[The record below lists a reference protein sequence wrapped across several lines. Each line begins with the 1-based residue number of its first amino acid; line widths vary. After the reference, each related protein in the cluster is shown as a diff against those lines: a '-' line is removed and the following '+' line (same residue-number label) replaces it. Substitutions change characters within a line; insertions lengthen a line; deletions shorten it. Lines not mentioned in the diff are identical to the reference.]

1 VISPVKSITRAAAPV
16 RRRGAATLAL
26 FAAFFLPAQASPDAC
41 AADST
46 SPSAAAQPS
55 GPASAGS
62 AAAPDG
68 FGAPTREAPRYLL
81 DRLAAGASLGY
92 FDTHPGRILSRINF
106 DFPFLVIRRKSL
118 YVRGELQ
125 SSTVKTGE
133 TIQLGSFTQAFQ
145 AQDLEY
151 LFEAGARDYLN
162 NRVAISAFV
171 GQQGREELDRR
182 GYAWLRYFGLGFESV
197 GFPRPGGEHRFEWR
211 LALGPSLQEAGSYVP
226 VDGGAPVPLKADAF
240 VRGAFLLD
248 LWRTKGYS
256 IGLDVSIDTIFEGH
270 HDLTEYRI
278 GPRWTL
284 PLQNGVRF
292 ALFSEYI
299 HSGNPLGQAGLQGWN
314 FGVKYAEGAYT
325 GPRTQT
331 LPDIRGVL
339 ALGTAWDRG
348 FGRLD
353 LDLSSPEFRIAARS
367 ARVFANLDANAV
379 AGSGVDTLFYIAT
392 AGADVQVSPRIVLGA
407 DFYHRSNHGIGESA
421 GGSTSV
427 NMFQA
432 IARTNGWDYAD
443 RSHGRLM
450 PGPDVSW
457 TDRIEGFLAPGYA
470 TDSSFENG
478 TGLDLQAGLRVDLLP
493 RSSSVVPFVR
503 LFADWGGA
511 DLVEASA
518 GITTRQNLAIEARYR
533 RDEQYLGDEHSDTLL
548 LVSLF
553 F

>member
-1 VISPVKSITRAAAPV
+1 MLVLIAAC
-16 RRRGAATLAL
+16 L
-26 FAAFFLPAQASPDAC
+26 LPAQASPDAC
-41 AADST
+41 APDS
-46 SPSAAAQPS
+46 PPPDAAQLSAP
-55 GPASAGS
+55 PPAGS
-62 AAAPDG
+62 GTAPDA
-68 FGAPTREAPRYLL
+68 FGAPSREAPRYLL

-92 FDTHPGRILSRINF
+92 FDTDPGRILSRVNF

-133 TIQLGSFTQAFQ
+133 TIQIGSFTQAFQ

-171 GQQGREELDRR
+171 GQQGREELDRP
-182 GYAWLRYFGLGFESV
+182 GYARLRYFGLGFESV
-197 GFPRPGGEHRFEWR
+197 GFPRPGGQHRFEWR
-211 LALGPSLQEAGSYVP
+211 LALGPSFQEKGSYVP
-226 VDGGAPVPLKADAF
+226 AEGGTPIPLRADAV

-248 LWRTKGYS
+248 LWRTEGYS
-256 IGLDVSIDTIFEGH
+256 IGLDGSVDTIFEGH

-284 PLQNGVRF
+284 PLPNGVRF

-299 HSGNPLGQAGLQGWN
+299 HSGNPLGQVGLQGWN
-314 FGVKYAEGAYT
+314 FGMKYAEGAYA

-339 ALGTAWDRG
+339 ALGSAWERG

-353 LDLSSPEFRIAARS
+353 LDLSSPEFRIASRP

-379 AGSGVDTLFYIAT
+379 AGAGVDTLFYIAT
-392 AGADVQVSPRIVLGA
+392 AGADVEVTSRFVLGGA
-407 DFYHRSNHGIGESA
+407 FYHRSNHAIGESA

-432 IARTNGWDYAD
+432 IARTAGWDYAD
-443 RSHGRLM
+443 RLPGRLM
-450 PGPDVSW
+450 PGPDASW
-457 TDRIEGFLAPGYA
+457 IDRIEGFLAPAYA
-470 TDSSFENG
+470 TDSSFPNG
-478 TGLDLQAGLRVDLLP
+478 RGWNVQAGLRFDLLP
-493 RSSSVVPFVR
+493 RSRPVVPFVR
-503 LFADWGGA
+503 LFADRSGA
-511 DLVEASA
+511 DMVEASV
-518 GITTRQNLAIEARYR
+518 GVTTRQNLAIEARYR
-533 RDEQYLGDEHSDTLL
+533 RDEQYFGDDHSDTFL